1 MELIYFLFQ
10 LIAAFA
16 DRMRSKWRYVLVFLL
31 TDALLMFA
39 LLVDAIY
46 STAFRERIDRIAYLF
61 TTATGGLVL
70 LGAGLAGVIGFR
82 LLIAL
87 KL

>member
-1 MELIYFLFQ
+1 MDLIFFLFR

-16 DRMRSKWRYVLVFLL
+16 DRMRSKWRYLLVFLL
-31 TDALLMFA
+31 TDALLIFA

-46 STAFRERIDRIAYLF
+46 STAFHERIGRIADLF

-70 LGAGLAGVIGFR
+70 LGAGLAGAIGVR